1 MDFIPD
7 NTCCKGMV
15 KPKLQVK
22 YKIKVSVKCN
32 CATTHLVRCNQS
44 LHNHLVSEGS
54 CHYKACYKSN
64 ETFQTQLREC

>member
-54 CHYKACYKSN
+54 CHYKSN
-64 ETFQTQLREC
+64 ETFQTQLRECKMY